1 MSDKTFLLFGCG
13 ASDVVRDAAQK
24 AVCELYEKKGFTAR
38 YFDFLNDV
46 KPDALLYVSRSLF
59 DDIYYITKMNGKA
72 VRSFK
77 IAQK

>member
-1 MSDKTFLLFGCG
+1 MKDKTFLLFGCG
-13 ASDVVRDAAQK
+13 ANDVMRDAAHK
-24 AVCELYEKKGFTAR
+24 AVCELYGKVGFTAR

-46 KPDALLYVSRSLF
+46 KPDALLYVYRSHC
-59 DDIYYITKMNGKA
+59 DGIYYITTMKGKA